1 MLNSVVITKN
11 QKVIAVYGNN
21 LKKENNMKMSANPLQ
36 ACLDTILSPTVAF
49 DTIKEKKGWSWL
61 PFILLTSSTFILF
74 MYYFSVVDFAWLKEQ
89 MLNQAAASKPMT
101 DDELK
106 AVASFYE
113 KDTML
118 WTTTIGAT
126 LGFVVINMLTAVY
139 YHIATKVSAASE
151 YKFTQWYA
159 FTWWTSF
166 PAIVSVLLSALVI
179 FFSADGMVS
188 IQDLSPTSFNSLLF
202 SVEPNNAWFG
212 LLEAI
217 NLFSFWM
224 IGVTAI
230 GLRSWLNIDNKK
242 ALIIAAAPQALI
254 FISWAL
260 YILFI
265 A

>member
-1 MLNSVVITKN
+1 
-11 QKVIAVYGNN
+11 
-21 LKKENNMKMSANPLQ
+21 MKMSANPFQ

-61 PFILLTSSTFILF
+61 PFIILLTSTFALF
-74 MYYFSVVDFAWLKEQ
+74 LYYFNTVDFTWLKEQ

-106 AVASFYE
+106 AIAGFYE

-118 WTTTIGAT
+118 WTTAIGGT
-126 LGFVVINMLTAVY
+126 LGFVVINMLTAIY
-139 YHIATKVSAASE
+139 YHIATKVTAGSE

-159 FTWWTSF
+159 FTWWASF
-166 PAIVSVLLSALVI
+166 PTIVSVFLSALVI
-179 FFSADGMVS
+179 TFAADGMVS
-188 IQDLSPTSFNSLLF
+188 MQDLQPTSFNSLLF
-202 SVEPNNAWFG
+202 SVEASNAWFS

-224 IGVTAI
+224 IAVTAI
-230 GLRSWLNIDNKK
+230 GLRSWLNIDSKK
-242 ALIIAAAPQALI
+242 ALIIAAAPQI
-254 FISWAL
+254 FIFGGWAL
-260 YILFI
+260 YILFT

>member
-1 MLNSVVITKN
+1 
-11 QKVIAVYGNN
+11 
-21 LKKENNMKMSANPLQ
+21 MKMSANPIQ
-36 ACLDTILSPTVAF
+36 ACLDTILSPSVAF

-61 PFILLTSSTFILF
+61 PFIILTSSTFLLF
-74 MYYFSVVDFAWLKEQ
+74 MYYFNVVDFAWLKEQ

-106 AVASFYE
+106 TISAVYVKE
-113 KDTML
+113 TML
-118 WTTTIGAT
+118 WTTAIGGT

-159 FTWWTSF
+159 FTWWASF
-166 PAIVSVLLSALVI
+166 PAIVSVLLSALVV
-179 FFSADGMVS
+179 FFSADGLVS
-188 IQDLSPTSFNSLLF
+188 MQDLSPTSLNSLLF
-202 SVEPNNAWFG
+202 SVEASNPWFG

-224 IGVTAI
+224 IAVTAI
-230 GLRSWLNIDNKK
+230 GLRSWLSIDNKK
-242 ALIIAAAPQALI
+242 ALIIAAAPQVLI
-254 FISWAL
+254 FVTWAL
-260 YILFI
+260 YIMFI

>member
-1 MLNSVVITKN
+1 
-11 QKVIAVYGNN
+11 
-21 LKKENNMKMSANPLQ
+21 MKMSANPFQ

-61 PFILLTSSTFILF
+61 PFILLTSSTFFLF
-74 MYYFSVVDFAWLKEQ
+74 LYYFNVVDFSWLKEQ

-106 AVASFYE
+106 TMASIYE

-118 WTTTIGAT
+118 WTTAIGGT

-139 YHIATKVSAASE
+139 YHIATKVSAGSE
-151 YKFTQWYA
+151 YKFTQWFA
-159 FTWWTSF
+159 FTWWASL

-179 FFSADGMVS
+179 FFSADGMVTM
-188 IQDLSPTSFNSLLF
+188 QDLQPTSFNSLLF
-202 SVEPNNAWFG
+202 SVEPSNAWYS

-224 IGVTAI
+224 IAVTAI
-230 GLRSWLNIDNKK
+230 GLRSWLNIENKK
-242 ALIIAAAPQALI
+242 ALIIAAAPQI
-254 FISWAL
+254 FIFGGWAL
-260 YILFI
+260 YIMFI